1 MDYLD
6 TFIGLFKMIC
16 VSGIGVTVHVIIV
29 VGMEVNHYLPEPIN
43 LTALRAA
50 SPGVSSQDM
59 TAVIDPLV

>member
-6 TFIGLFKMIC
+6 TLIGLIKMIC
-16 VSGIGVTVHVIIV
+16 VIGGPLTMIVIMI
-29 VGMEVNHYLPEPIN
+29 EVNHYLPEPIN

-59 TAVIDPLV
+59 TAAIDPLV